1 MPTTILLADDHT
13 MFREALV
20 AFLSTKPTLQL
31 LDQTTNGDDAWQLI
45 QELKPDITVVD
56 ISMPGLSGIDLARAN
71 TDADHP
77 TRIIVLTMHN
87 DQRLALEAQ
96 QAGAHGFV
104 LKENTLEELVTAI
117 DTVMAGSTFTTPS
130 LRSIIRSHSA
140 SGQIIHQLS
149 ARERQVLV
157 LIAEGNSSKEIARTM
172 EISPRTVDT
181 YRKRLCDKLG
191 LRSVAEMVRYAV
203 RMGLVMS

>member
-20 AFLSTKPTLQL
+20 AFLSTRPNLQL

-56 ISMPGLSGIDLARAN
+56 ITMPGLSGIDLARAN
-71 TDADHP
+71 VAANHP
-77 TRIIVLTMHN
+77 THIIVLTMHN

-96 QAGAHGFV
+96 QAGADGFV

-117 DTVMAGSTFTTPS
+117 DTVMSGKTFITPALRPFMRTQRAGG
-130 LRSIIRSHSA
+130 HA
-140 SGQIIHQLS
+140 VHQLS
-149 ARERQVLV
+149 TRERQVLS
-157 LIAEGNSSKEIARTM
+157 LIAEGKSSKQIARAM
-172 EISPRTVDT
+172 NISPRTVDT
-181 YRKRLCDKLG
+181 YRKRLSEKLEVDS
-191 LRSVAEMVRYAV
+191 LAEMVRYAV
-203 RMGLVMS
+203 KIGLVG